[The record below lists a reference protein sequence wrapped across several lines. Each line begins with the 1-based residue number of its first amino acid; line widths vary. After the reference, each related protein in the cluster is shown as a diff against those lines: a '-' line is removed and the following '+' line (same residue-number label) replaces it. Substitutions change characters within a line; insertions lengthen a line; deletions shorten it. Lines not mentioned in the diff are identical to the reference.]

1 MQGPYTIE
9 ALAGDALGLLDRLGL
24 ERVSVCG
31 LSIGGAVATWIAA
44 NARDRVDRLVIAS
57 AGARFATPEM
67 WVERA
72 AAVRECGTEAV
83 ADAVLSRWFTPAF
96 AAANPDV
103 VAGLR
108 ATFCAVQRE
117 GYAGCCEALAEWDAS
132 PHLARIGAPTLVI
145 SGADD
150 SVAPPDRG
158 REIADGIAGSRFVVL
173 DDCAHLSSVGQ
184 PEAFSAAV
192 LEHLSARGSRTRA

>member
-1 MQGPYTIE
+1 M
-9 ALAGDALGLLDRLGL
+9 
-24 ERVSVCG
+24 
-31 LSIGGAVATWIAA
+31 
-44 NARDRVDRLVIAS
+44 IAS
-57 AGARFATPEM
+57 AGTRFATPEM
-67 WVERA
+67 WQERA
-72 AAVRECGTEAV
+72 AAVREGGTEAV

-96 AAANPDV
+96 AAARPDV

-132 PHLARIGAPTLVI
+132 PHLDRIAAPTLVI

-184 PEAFSAAV
+184 PEAFTAAV
-192 LEHLSARGSRTRA
+192 LEHLTAPGAQTRS